1 MKKKIEI
8 ENEANNPYDFYFWIG
23 AEAEQLTSLE
33 RNEFIK
39 RVEKEATRETSG
51 RKPLPEV

>member
-1 MKKKIEI
+1 MKKKI

-23 AEAEQLTSLE
+23 AEAEQFTSLE
-33 RNEFIK
+33 RDEFIK
-39 RVEKEATRETSG
+39 RVEEETAREASS

>member
-1 MKKKIEI
+1 MKKKI

-33 RNEFIK
+33 RDEFIK
-39 RVEKEATRETSG
+39 RVEEESRRNKDEKDSGTTR
-51 RKPLPEV
+51 